1 MKQLRVRAEK
11 LEVQLVPMLCV
22 HNGCVLWDGF
32 SLLCWAH
39 KLFLHPEE
47 GVVAFGSFSWW
58 YGRRGEL

>member
-11 LEVQLVPMLCV
+11 LEIQLVPMLCV

-32 SLLCWAH
+32 ALLCWAH